1 MPVEIPPQLKK
12 LETELKLRGFSKQ
25 TSKVYLFYNR
35 KFLEF
40 IKKNPEEITDDDIK
54 MFLASKISDDLLS
67 NSSVALIKAALK
79 FLYTDMLGKNMSL
92 IKTPK
97 ASKKL
102 PVVLTQN
109 EIKDLIDNTDNIKHR
124 LLIELLYSTGLRLS
138 ECINLEYSDLDLND
152 GTGWVRLGKG
162 AKDRIFIISDIF
174 KKDLLEYIEKT
185 GNDGKGYIFSVNGKK
200 MSARG
205 IQHAIKV
212 SAERAGIDKPVH
224 VHTLRHSFAT
234 HLLEN
239 GVDIRKIQK
248 LLGHSNLQTT
258 QIYTQVSNEEIK
270 KIKSPLDML

>member
-1 MPVEIPPQLKK
+1 MPVELPPELKK

-25 TSKVYLFYNR
+25 TSKMYLFYNR

-40 IKKNPEEITDDDIK
+40 IEKNPESITDDDIK
-54 MFLASKISDDLLS
+54 EFLASKISEDSLS
-67 NSSVALIKAALK
+67 NSSIALIKASLK
-79 FLYTDMLGKNMSL
+79 FFYTDMLGKNMSL

-97 ASKKL
+97 TSKKL
-102 PVVLTQN
+102 PVVLTHK
-109 EIKDLIDNTDNIKHR
+109 EIKYLIDNTENIKHR

-138 ECINLEYSDLDLND
+138 ECINLQYSDLDLND

-174 KKDLLEYIEKT
+174 KKDLLDYIEKKKS
-185 GNDGKGYIFSVNGKK
+185 GGKGYIFSINGRK
-200 MSARG
+200 MSSSG
-205 IQHAIKV
+205 IQRAIKI
-212 SAERAGIDKPVH
+212 SAQRAGIDKPVH

>member
-1 MPVEIPPQLKK
+1 MPVELPPELKK

-25 TSKVYLFYNR
+25 TSKMYLFYNR

-40 IKKNPEEITDDDIK
+40 IKKDPEEIKDDDIK
-54 MFLASKISDDLLS
+54 EFLASKISDDSLS
-67 NSSVALIKAALK
+67 NSSIALIKASLK
-79 FLYTDMLGKNMSL
+79 FFYTDMLGKNMSL

-97 ASKKL
+97 TSKKL
-102 PVVLTQN
+102 PIVLTHK
-109 EIKDLIDNTDNIKHR
+109 EIKYLIDNTENIKHR

-138 ECINLEYSDLDLND
+138 ECINLQYCDLDLND

-162 AKDRIFIISDIF
+162 AKDRIFIVSEIF
-174 KKDLLEYIEKT
+174 KKDLLDYIKKKNA
-185 GNDGKGYIFSVNGKK
+185 GGKGYIFSINGRK
-200 MSARG
+200 MSSSG
-205 IQHAIKV
+205 IQHAIKI
-212 SAERAGIDKPVH
+212 SAERAGIEKRVH

-258 QIYTQVSNEEIK
+258 QIYTQVSSEEIK

>member
-1 MPVEIPPQLKK
+1 MPVELPPELKK

-25 TSKVYLFYNR
+25 TSKMYLFYNR

-40 IKKNPEEITDDDIK
+40 IKKSPEDITDDNIK
-54 MFLASKISDDLLS
+54 EFLASKISDDLLS
-67 NSSVALIKAALK
+67 NSSVALIKASLK
-79 FLYTDMLGKNMSL
+79 FFYTDMLGKNMSL

-102 PVVLTQN
+102 PVVLTRQ
-109 EIKDLIDNTDNIKHR
+109 EIKDLIDNTENIKHR

-138 ECINLEYSDLDLND
+138 ECINLQYSDLDMND

-162 AKDRIFIISDIF
+162 AKDRIFIISDMF
-174 KKDLLEYIEKT
+174 KKDLLGYMEKT
-185 GNDGKGYIFSVNGKK
+185 GAGGKGYIFVVNGKK
-200 MSARG
+200 MSPRG
-205 IQHAIKV
+205 MQHAIKV

>member
-1 MPVEIPPQLKK
+1 MPVELPPVLKK

-25 TSKVYLFYNR
+25 TSKMYLFYNR

-40 IKKNPEEITDDDIK
+40 IKKDPEEIKDDDLK
-54 MFLASKISDDLLS
+54 EFLATKISDDSLS
-67 NSSVALIKAALK
+67 NSSIALIKASLK
-79 FLYTDMLGKNMSL
+79 FFYTDMLGKNMSL

-102 PVVLTQN
+102 PVVLTHK
-109 EIKDLIDNTDNIKHR
+109 EIKDLIDNTENIKHR

-138 ECINLEYSDLDLND
+138 ECINLQYSDLDLND

-162 AKDRIFIISDIF
+162 AKDRIFIVSEIF
-174 KKDLLEYIEKT
+174 KKDLLDYIEKKNA
-185 GNDGKGYIFSVNGKK
+185 GGKGYIFSINGRK
-200 MSARG
+200 MSSSG